1 MVLTTE
7 AQRFSGR
14 RPAQTLPLSMGLRTS
29 ELHAVIGERIWGRG
43 VRRPAMAPLQPG
55 CSMGNDG
62 NAGSKPLLKKKK
74 KTSRNRQRLEAL
86 WPEGGAPTSHTSQL
100 SGPQTMPDPLSHPLF
115 PPGHLEPFIP
125 TVSCISA
132 FSRGYSHWAQPL
144 HIAPGGRALG
154 SHLAPWRSDGPRKTV
169 SADCPAWAQP
179 APLLGAGTPPAGM
192 GRLATPEL
200 EDSG

>member
-1 MVLTTE
+1 M
-7 AQRFSGR
+7 
-14 RPAQTLPLSMGLRTS
+14 
-29 ELHAVIGERIWGRG
+29 
-43 VRRPAMAPLQPG
+43 
-55 CSMGNDG
+55 
-62 NAGSKPLLKKKK
+62 
-74 KTSRNRQRLEAL
+74 EAL
-86 WPEGGAPTSHTSQL
+86 WPEGAAPTSHTSQL

-179 APLLGAGTPPAGM
+179 APLLGAGTAPSRDGEGGHPGAGGLRL
-192 GRLATPEL
+192 GRSSLEQGEEVASLGGSAWGRRACWVPLAKSEQVNDRRMKTLVLPTL
-200 EDSG
+200 PGINHCQ